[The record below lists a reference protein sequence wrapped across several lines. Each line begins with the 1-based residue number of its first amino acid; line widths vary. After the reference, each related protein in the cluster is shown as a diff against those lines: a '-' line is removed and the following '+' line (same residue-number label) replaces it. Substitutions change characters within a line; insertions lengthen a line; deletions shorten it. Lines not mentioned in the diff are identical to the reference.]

1 MPPKSGGGKKS
12 KAAKQVTNKRRRGFI
27 DPDLRVSKRQ
37 ERKDDAKF
45 VKAKFGNFQGGD
57 GRDEG
62 AETQVASTSSSEDE
76 DLDAILGRRPPRRR
90 THVFKNFAQRVAEVD
105 VDVHRTTGA
114 LRVDPLQG
122 SACFF
127 HETLVKCAELNCG
140 AHFSDFKREAEP
152 LCQSL
157 PMLVLHQD
165 KVLASLLERLVPE
178 ARHSLEALLRC
189 LQALARDLRGDFAP
203 SAFQRAAEALA
214 ALMRANE
221 IAREPEILEH
231 VFQALAFMCKWLQ
244 RPLAGDLVQALRKT
258 RALRRHPQAHVRV
271 FAAQAVAFLL
281 RVAPETNGNVA
292 RGVRALL
299 AEACGASS
307 RRTAKETEA
316 DLHGAGALIAEAAKG
331 AAHGM
336 HSRAAR
342 VLRVALRPRRVEGA
356 SFFSEKEKNEEKHG
370 ERDGERDDDA
380 ADADARLGRA
390 SAVAEHA
397 VAALYVGRLNVL
409 AKMNPALMAQALER
423 VAGRTDQPIH
433 WVVSGWAPTEADWEG
448 FHAATRAFCPS
459 VTYHAVDGR
468 KPDTRF
474 SIWSAA
480 DLFISFSDN
489 IQETFG
495 LTPAE
500 AMAAGL
506 PCVVSDWNGY
516 RDTVRHGLDGFR
528 IPTCAPRPG
537 LTEDLVFHHDYGW
550 TAYENYVGAVAQMVS
565 IDLEAASRAILD
577 LVENPDLR
585 RRMGAAGR
593 RRIDE
598 ALDWK
603 AVIPRYQAFWGELA
617 SRRAAAQAEPPAT
630 AAHLKNPRRL
640 DPLTLFASYPT
651 QALHPADRIVV
662 GSVADWTEAEARLSR
677 NLAAAGQ
684 WAMALPAERKA
695 IFDQVAAGGGV
706 RVHQI
711 VQAAPADRRPFVERS
726 LTWMMKFDVLRL
738 ARHADVPPE
747 PEAQNDG
754 GGR

>member
-1 MPPKSGGGKKS
+1 MTN
-12 KAAKQVTNKRRRGFI
+12 AAIFFHPDGYATDRERLMGRHSAGESFLRGFI
-27 DPDLRVSKRQ
+27 RHA
-37 ERKDDAKF
+37 DADRLHLW
-45 VKAKFGNFQGGD
+45 KAKN
-57 GRDEG
+57 
-62 AETQVASTSSSEDE
+62 
-76 DLDAILGRRPPRRR
+76 
-90 THVFKNFAQRVAEVD
+90 QRHA
-105 VDVHRTTGA
+105 A
-114 LRVDPLQG
+114 
-122 SACFF
+122 F
-127 HETLVKCAELNCG
+127 
-140 AHFSDFKREAEP
+140 
-152 LCQSL
+152 
-157 PMLVLHQD
+157 
-165 KVLASLLERLVPE
+165 
-178 ARHSLEALLRC
+178 EALLEAIEPPGRPVRWIGMQDRVG
-189 LQALARDLRGDFAP
+189 LQDPGCVFIPSPTIGDEAWRRRRYGRSRYSLCGLTHTTATHRAIDALADLVISPLEPWDGLICTSAAVRQSVELQLEAVREDLRLRLGATRLPQPQLTTLPLGVNGEDFRHDPQA
-203 SAFQRAAEALA
+203 RAAW
-214 ALMRANE
+214 
-221 IAREPEILEH
+221 RE
-231 VFQALAFMCKWLQ
+231 
-244 RPLAGDLVQALRKT
+244 
-258 RALRRHPQAHVRV
+258 
-271 FAAQAVAFLL
+271 
-281 RVAPETNGNVA
+281 
-292 RGVRALL
+292 
-299 AEACGASS
+299 
-307 RRTAKETEA
+307 
-316 DLHGAGALIAEAAKG
+316 
-331 AAHGM
+331 
-336 HSRAAR
+336 
-342 VLRVALRPRRVEGA
+342 
-356 SFFSEKEKNEEKHG
+356 
-370 ERDGERDDDA
+370 
-380 ADADARLGRA
+380 RLGIP
-390 SAVAEHA
+390 EHA

-433 WVVSGWAPTEADWEG
+433 WIVSGWAPTEADWEG

-617 SRRAAAQAEPPAT
+617 SRRAAAQAEPPAI